1 MSPYHIKT
9 IEEYHR
15 ILGIGAPEHPLI
27 SVINLEEVPAYSGDE
42 AVSVVFDFY
51 MISLKETVSGNV
63 KYKYG
68 QQQYDFDNGMLF
80 FLAPRQVFSFQAEE
94 GFKSKGWMILIHP
107 DFMWGTS
114 LAKTIGQ
121 YGFFD
126 YAVNEALF
134 ISEKEEQVLVQFIT
148 NIEREYRAN
157 VDQFSE
163 HIIVSQ
169 LESLLSYSERFYQRQ
184 FFTRKISNHG
194 LLDRLEKLLDAKFK
208 DIHLAEA
215 GIPTVND
222 LAAELNISP
231 NYLSN
236 VLKVTTGLST
246 QQHIHG
252 KVVEKAKEKL
262 STTGLTVSEIAYGL
276 GFEYT
281 QSFSKLFKSKT
292 GLSPLEFRQSFH

>member
-1 MSPYHIKT
+1 MAPYPIKS

-27 SVINLEEVPAYSGDE
+27 SIINLEEVPVYSGEE

-51 MISLKETVSGNV
+51 MIALKEPVSGKV

-94 GFKSKGWMILIHP
+94 GFKSKGWMMLIHP
-107 DFMWGTS
+107 DFMWGTP
-114 LAKTIGQ
+114 LAETIGK
-121 YGFFD
+121 YEFFD

-134 ISEKEEQVLVQFIT
+134 ISEKEEQVLVQFIR
-148 NIEREYRAN
+148 NIEREYHAN

-163 HIIVSQ
+163 HIIISQ

-194 LLDRLEKLLDAKFK
+194 LVDRLEKLLDSKFK
-208 DIHLAEA
+208 DAHLAENGVPAVNELA
-215 GIPTVND
+215 G
-222 LAAELNISP
+222 ELNISP

-246 QQHIHG
+246 QQHIHE
-252 KVVEKAKEKL
+252 KVVQKAKERL
-262 STTGLTVSEIAYGL
+262 STTALSVSEIAYGL

-292 GLSPLEFRQSFH
+292 GLSPLEFRQSFQ

>member
-1 MSPYHIKT
+1 MSPYPIKS
-9 IEEYHR
+9 IEAYHR
-15 ILGIGAPEHPLI
+15 ILGIAAPEHPLI
-27 SVINLEEVPAYSGDE
+27 SVVNLEDIPVYSGEE

-51 MISLKETVSGNV
+51 MISLKEPVSGKV

-68 QQQYDFDNGMLF
+68 QQQYDFDSGMLF

-94 GFKSKGWMILIHP
+94 GFKSKGWMVLIHP

-121 YGFFD
+121 YEFFD
-126 YAVNEALF
+126 YSVNEALF
-134 ISEKEEQVLVQFIT
+134 VSEKEEQVLVQFIR
-148 NIEREYRAN
+148 NVERECRAN

-163 HIIVSQ
+163 SIIISQ
-169 LESLLSYSERFYQRQ
+169 LESLLNYSERFYQRQ

-194 LLDRLEKLLDAKFK
+194 LLERLEKLLDSRFN
-208 DIHLAEA
+208 DPHLTEN
-215 GIPTVND
+215 GVPTVNE
-222 LAAELNISP
+222 LAGDLNISP

-246 QQHIHG
+246 QQHIHR
-252 KVVEKAKEKL
+252 KVVESAKEKL
-262 STTGLTVSEIAYGL
+262 STTELTVSEIAYGL
-276 GFEYT
+276 GFVYT

-292 GLSPLEFRQSFH
+292 GLSPLEFRQSYR